1 MISVTDDSRPPIPL
15 LEHPAG
21 YAGDGRHV
29 VDPCSSSGMRMDLKL
44 QLVLTFGNM
53 SDVGR

>member
-1 MISVTDDSRPPIPL
+1 MISVTDDSRPPTPL

-29 VDPCSSSGMRMDLKL
+29 VDPCSSSGMRMDLTL